1 MPHQQGHMDGLCGV
15 YSIVNAMSV
24 VRADTRL
31 ESKELFEQII
41 KHLSRRDLSTII
53 TSGMT
58 IGVLYKIINDLIP
71 RDIHRSRPFARRK
84 NVTLPVVWNSM
95 LAHLANRTTNIGAII
110 IGLSGVHDHWTV
122 VTRIDG
128 QTLFLEDSGG
138 LQRLNYNR
146 LTVGEPK
153 GRRIHQLVPKDVV
166 FLG

>member
-1 MPHQQGHMDGLCGV
+1 MPHQQGHMDGLCGA

-24 VRADTRL
+24 VRADTRQ
-31 ESKELFEQII
+31 ESKDLFDKII
-41 KHLSRRDLSTII
+41 RHLSRRDLSTII

-71 RDIHRSRPFARRK
+71 KEIHRSRPFVSK
-84 NVTLPVVWNSM
+84 NVTLPVVWNEM
-95 LAHLANRTTNIGAII
+95 LAHLANRTTSIGAII
-110 IGLSGVHDHWTV
+110 IGLTGVHDHWTV

-128 QTLFLEDSGG
+128 QTLFLEDSDG
-138 LQRLNYNR
+138 LKRLNYSR

-153 GRRIHQLVPKDVV
+153 GKRIHQLVPGDVV